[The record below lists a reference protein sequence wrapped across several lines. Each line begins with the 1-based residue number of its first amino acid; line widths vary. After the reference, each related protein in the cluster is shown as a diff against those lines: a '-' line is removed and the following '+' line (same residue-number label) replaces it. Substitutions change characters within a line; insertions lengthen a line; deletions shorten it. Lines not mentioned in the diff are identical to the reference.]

1 MSTLTIR
8 HPQPNWLASALNAL
22 ENTVAGIVEGHEIA
36 ARYRQLSRLSDSEL
50 ARLHLTRE
58 QVPQAAVRGV
68 AGL

>member
-8 HPQPNWLASALNAL
+8 RLQPGWLSTALQAL
-22 ENTVAGIVEGHEIA
+22 ENTIAGIIEGHEIA
-36 ARYRQLSRLSDSEL
+36 ARYRTLSRLSDAEL
-50 ARLHLTRE
+50 AQLGLSRE